1 MASTIFPAA
10 AAASSINA
18 SSITAASPLT
28 MYASSLSLD
37 SAIYTV
43 TCTSTTIAKVYFYSG
58 VSTLVTTATTVS
70 GTVTIQLGSAVDRVR
85 LWTDTGTN
93 IVVTITKVASALTNG
108 FSGTLDT
115 ITSSGTYT
123 GTSAS
128 GYGYAVL
135 VGGGGGGGGAQWN
148 VGNGTGG
155 AAGAVANKLVT
166 LTGSMAVTIGAAG
179 TGGAYNVDNG
189 TAGGNS
195 TFAGMTAGGG
205 GPGKR
210 GFNSGGS
217 QNGASSVGASATGGD
232 INSNSNGT
240 GGMTGDVP
248 TSTWTF
254 VRNVIGTAGLGPS
267 YYGGGTVQTTGYG
280 AGGGGCES
288 QYTQG
293 AGGYVSGTNGA
304 PGVLFVLR
312 F

>member
-1 MASTIFPAA
+1 MAINRLAPAA
-10 AAASSINA
+10 VASSINA
-18 SSITAASPLT
+18 SSITATAANT
-28 MYASSLSLD
+28 MYTSALSLD
-37 SAIYTV
+37 PAVYTV

-85 LWTDTGTN
+85 LWTDTGAN

-115 ITSSGTYT
+115 ITSSTTYT

-135 VGGGGGGGGAQWN
+135 VGGGGGGGGASWN
-148 VGNGTGG
+148 VGNGTAG
-155 AAGAVANKLVT
+155 AAGAVCNKLVQ
-166 LTGSMAVTIGAAG
+166 LTGSMPVVIGTAG

-217 QNGASSVGASATGGD
+217 QQGAASIGATATGGD
-232 INSNSNGT
+232 INSPSNNN
-240 GGMTGDVP
+240 GGMTGAAP
-248 TSTWTF
+248 TVSWGF
-254 VRNVIGTAGLGPS
+254 VKDVIGTGGTGNT
-267 YYGGGTVQTTGYG
+267 YYGQGRVEVTGYG
-280 AGGGGCES
+280 GGGGGCES
-288 QYTQG
+288 QQDSSTNG
-293 AGGYVSGTNGA
+293 WKSGTNGG
-304 PGVLFVLR
+304 PGVLYVLR